1 MSATMTLHPYITGA
15 EIELEVNGS
24 TVGDCIA
31 DAIKTYPAMSGKI
44 FAKPGKLKGYVE
56 IYVNGNPT
64 VPKELDYPV
73 SDGDHINLLVYLAGG

>member
-1 MSATMTLHPYITGA
+1 MSAKMTLHPFINGVETQV
-15 EIELEVNGS
+15 EVHGS

-31 DAIKTYPAMSGKI
+31 DAIKTYPAMEAKI

-73 SDGDHINLLVYLAGG
+73 NDGDQINLLVYLAGG